1 MNTEFV
7 SQLQAMQTVT
17 QNRLDSLVQELS
29 KRAQVVNEASI
40 SHLIERG
47 VIANMAKDGCCK
59 PDAGTCCPNAKRHI
73 VANPIKTL

>member
-29 KRAQVVNEASI
+29 KRAQVVNEAAI

-59 PDAGTCCPNAKRHI
+59 PPAGTCCPNAKRPV